1 MSTLK
6 QNPLANLI
14 KAAVGFS
21 ATNSSCCGLPSAAPD
36 AATSPSDA
44 QPDRAE
50 AVETKTAGSCGC
62 SGLAASVPADQDTS
76 TPGAAACQCSN

>member
-21 ATNSSCCGLPSAAPD
+21 ATNSSCCGFPSAV
-36 AATSPSDA
+36 AAAVTSPSDSR
-44 QPDRAE
+44 PDSAE
-50 AVETKTAGSCGC
+50 SVETKAAGSCGC
-62 SGLAASVPADQDTS
+62 SGPTAAVPAAQDTS
-76 TPGAAACQCSN
+76 TSDAACQCGN